1 MKAYRA
7 WNNASVEAYSTIV
20 FAENLPSLHV
30 VMACLCF
37 SSLSFSLPFPA
48 STTLLTPLPCPK

>member
-20 FAENLPSLHV
+20 FAENSREAKKIAFCCDV
-30 VMACLCF
+30 CDGADYIQED
-37 SSLSFSLPFPA
+37 
-48 STTLLTPLPCPK
+48 